1 MPHFF
6 GPKVIR
12 MKGGKLRIMPQRKEN
27 IHQATIKI
35 GGGRKDNQLPG
46 GGIGSAN
53 EDWQFKIQST
63 T

>member
-1 MPHFF
+1 
-6 GPKVIR
+6 
-12 MKGGKLRIMPQRKEN
+12 MKGGKLQIMPQRKEN

-63 T
+63 M